1 MSTFGSLIGARCGC
15 HIIPTP
21 NGGFTFVGSVPKSL
35 CEIRPAT
42 RADIMGGRAFHGY
55 KGDMLCAHAMS
66 FVSAHAALT
75 FANEKGIEIADSH
88 KITP

>member
-1 MSTFGSLIGARCGC
+1 MSTFGSLIGAKAGC
-15 HIIPTP
+15 HIIKCPT
-21 NGGFTFVGSVPKSL
+21 GVYTFVGSVPKSL

-66 FVSAHAALT
+66 FRSAYAALI
-75 FANEKGIEIADSH
+75 FATNKGIEIADSH
-88 KITP
+88 KITA